1 MPEAAREIV
10 LGSGSKVWKSL
21 AAQPALAGWAAAA
34 IGHAEVNAFK
44 FSAGD
49 RVWIFSYSRREGENL
64 ALLARLQAAGVREL
78 VYVSSAS
85 TIVDS
90 ITACYDYPRVKL
102 AAERSTLA
110 LPQGRVLT
118 LGLVYTHPSE
128 LPAGANIATS
138 VAALAEFMTA
148 RSWPASAAR
157 TRQLFDVV
165 DRPFAG
171 ALERRLF
178 DVYGVL
184 LTLSGRHACLLRPLD
199 LVLRSLGMRWY
210 GYTYLSNR
218 LWISKMS

>member
-10 LGSGSKVWKSL
+10 LGSGSRVWKAL
-21 AAQPALAGWAAAA
+21 AAQPAVAGWAAAA
-34 IGHAEVNAFK
+34 IGHAEINAFK

-49 RVWIFSYSRREGENL
+49 RVWILSYSRREGENL
-64 ALLARLQAAGVREL
+64 AMLARLQAAGVREL

-85 TIVDS
+85 TIVDTT
-90 ITACYDYPRVKL
+90 TACYDYPRVKR
-102 AAERSTLA
+102 AAERAALA

-128 LPAGANIATS
+128 LPSGANIATS
-138 VAALAEFMTA
+138 IEALSQFMTA

-157 TRQLFDVV
+157 TRQLFDIVE
-165 DRPFAG
+165 RPFAG
-171 ALERRLF
+171 TLESRLF
-178 DVYGVL
+178 EVYGVL
-184 LTLSGRHACLLRPLD
+184 LTLAGRHPCLLRPLD
-199 LVLRSLGMRWY
+199 LVLRALGMRWY